1 MRKFSFSIAALFC
14 AAALSFTGG
23 CKFGTPAE
31 PTMAPTVSAAPPAT
45 LEPTVTPEP
54 TNAPSPVPTETPTN
68 TVTPTPSP
76 EPTPTPM
83 PTATPTPSPEPTPTE
98 LPTPT
103 VTPVP
108 TATPKPTATPTPA
121 RRYEAGTIEDL
132 LDQITFTGASFAAI
146 DGNTGEPILSYNGTL
161 KRRPASLT
169 KMMTAIVAYENL
181 PLDAKLTVTAD
192 SLRWH
197 DRFDEDGTM
206 IYRGLDNE
214 MYTEDSVEGTTY
226 TLSDWLKLLMMRS
239 DAAAADTI
247 ALGVAGS
254 YEAFSDL
261 MNAKAKELGMNDTYF
276 DNPVGADFWIN
287 EETGEYDYNF
297 DLITT
302 AEDFA
307 ILTKAYMDNDFLAE
321 VAGTWLYMLPPS
333 LDGSIEKTR
342 KLTNFNRLMNAKDNP
357 QFASTL
363 FTVIG
368 TKTGFTDEAGR
379 TIAATAVDKKGHKV
393 CLVYMSQTLDNS
405 QNYYTQSY
413 DILDYIF
420 RYCLD

>member
-14 AAALSFTGG
+14 VAALSFTGG

-31 PTMAPTVSAAPPAT
+31 PTMAPTVSAAPSAT
-45 LEPTVTPEP
+45 PEPTVTTEPPEAPSTTPTEAPTKAVTPTPSPEP
-54 TNAPSPVPTETPTN
+54 AEAP

-76 EPTPTPM
+76 EPTPTNVPT
-83 PTATPTPSPEPTPTE
+83 PTAT
-98 LPTPT
+98 LA
-103 VTPVP
+103 P

-121 RRYEAGTIEDL
+121 RRYETGTIEDL

-146 DGNTGEPILSYNGTL
+146 DGNTGEPILSYNDTL

-181 PLDAKLTVTAD
+181 PLDAKLTVTAE

-254 YEAFSDL
+254 YETFSDL